1 MNGKLLL
8 ATVVSALGGFLF
20 GFDTVVISGTNDFLR
35 QYFELSP
42 LALGATV
49 SIALWGTVIGSLAI
63 GRPGDRYGRRSMLF
77 VCAVLYLGSAAGCAL
92 APSWPI
98 LLGFRFLGGLG
109 IGAASVM
116 SPMYIA
122 EISPARLRGRL
133 VAVAQFNIVLGI
145 VVAFFSNYLI
155 VGQLGAEAID
165 LNWRWMLG
173 VMMAPSALFFLLL
186 FLVPESPRWL
196 VRQGLADRARSV
208 LETIGSS
215 DVQGE
220 LSAIVASV
228 QRETG
233 ERATSLFQRKYAF
246 AILCAVLLA
255 LSNQLTGINAIL
267 YYAPTIFKEAGASLD
282 LAMLQAL
289 SVGVTNLLFTV
300 FAMFFIDKLGRKALL
315 LIGAVGMFLSLLGAG
330 LHSFVGFMSG
340 TGMLFFVLGFIAS
353 FAFSQGAVIWVF
365 LAEIFPNKV
374 RAKGQ
379 ALGSFVHWIMNA
391 IIGLVFPVA
400 LSTFTVGPIFIF
412 FALMMIPFFFFVWRV
427 MPETQGMSLED
438 LEKKIVRGAR

>member
-1 MNGKLLL
+1 MNRRLLF
-8 ATVVSALGGFLF
+8 ATMVSALGGFLF
-20 GFDTVVISGTNDFLR
+20 GFDTVVISGTNEFL
-35 QYFELSP
+35 QKYFGLTP
-42 LALGATV
+42 FALGVTV
-49 SIALWGTVIGSLAI
+49 SIALWGTVIGSLAV
-63 GRPGDRYGRRSMLF
+63 GRPGDRYGRRCMLL
-77 VCAVLYLGSAAGCAL
+77 VCALLYLGSAAGCAL

-98 LLGFRFLGGLG
+98 LLGFRLLGGLG

-122 EISPARLRGRL
+122 EIAPARLRGRL

-145 VVAFFSNYLI
+145 MVAFFSNYLLARY
-155 VGQLGAEAID
+155 LGAEAVSV
-165 LNWRWMLG
+165 NWRWMLG
-173 VMMAPSALFFLLL
+173 VMVVPSAVFLSLL

-196 VRQGLADRARSV
+196 AKQGLGDRAQQV
-208 LETIGSS
+208 LELLGSS

-220 LSAIVASV
+220 LLAIAESLRKERGE
-228 QRETG
+228 RET
-233 ERATSLFQRKYAF
+233 ALLQRKYRF

-255 LSNQLTGINAIL
+255 LFNQLTGINAIL

-289 SVGVTNLLFTV
+289 SVGATNLLFTV
-300 FAMFFIDKLGRKALL
+300 IAMFFIDRLGRKALL
-315 LIGAVGMFLSLLGAG
+315 LVGAVGMFLSLLGAG
-330 LHSFVGFMSG
+330 LHGLIGFLSG
-340 TGMLFFVLGFIAS
+340 TGMVFFIIGFIAC

-379 ALGSFVHWIMNA
+379 ALGSFVHWLMNA

-400 LSTFTVGPIFIF
+400 LSAFTVGPIFLF
-412 FALMMIPFFFFVWRV
+412 FALMMIPFFLFVWRMV
-427 MPETQGMSLED
+427 PETKGVSLEA
-438 LEKKIVRGAR
+438 LEQQIVRGGT